1 MNCQIGGIEREHS
14 KLANIHSV
22 QGGNNGVKVSNLGRV
37 RFRGVFQCIGSCS
50 KVGAN
55 FVKKWD
61 FKIVN
66 FGKSDIF
73 KMWIFAPVWKQFM
86 YFHSA

>member
-22 QGGNNGVKVSNLGRV
+22 QGGNNGVKGSNLGRG

-55 FVKKWD
+55 FVKNE
-61 FKIVN
+61 I
-66 FGKSDIF
+66 FGKSDLF
-73 KMWIFAPVWKQFM
+73 KM
-86 YFHSA
+86 